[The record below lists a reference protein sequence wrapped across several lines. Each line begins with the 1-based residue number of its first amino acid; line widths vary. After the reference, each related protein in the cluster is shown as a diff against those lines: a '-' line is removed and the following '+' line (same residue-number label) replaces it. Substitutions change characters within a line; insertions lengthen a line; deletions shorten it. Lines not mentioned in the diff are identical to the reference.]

1 MSQKFAPNLTSLLMR
16 ETAIET
22 VPPSIG
28 YLSGLVK
35 LDLGFCKRLKSLPTS
50 ICHLKSLEELDL
62 TGCEK
67 LKTFPEILEPMEHL
81 RNLCLDFSGIKE
93 LPKSVENL
101 VSLKDLFIEGC
112 KDLKF
117 LPNSLCNLRN
127 LEKIWLL
134 VCSKVQKLPSLPP
147 SLRQLKLDDCERLKS
162 LPELPSLCLSLSASS
177 CTSLENISDW
187 RAPLLQHL
195 GDIIEYASYE
205 DYIDFYGCAKLDQ
218 NTHNTMIAH
227 RAVIQILARIK
238 FGRVTTYHSFCY
250 PGDEIPVW
258 FNHQTCGSSIN
269 NIMLPPYWNN
279 DDFLALAFCI
289 VFHWN
294 KIDNNR
300 MLIPSCT
307 LNFKTIDDGSLYE
320 YHDYTSSCKY
330 NKFSS
335 DHVFIWYVERRS
347 LESSEEM
354 DGLDWP
360 STCSTEAS
368 FHVSHSFSDYVNN
381 NESEYDEIK
390 KFGVRF
396 VYKQDMERCD
406 AETERKNKR
415 SFNECCESSGS
426 ETVGFLEEE
435 DEDESHS
442 KKLKLM

>member
-1 MSQKFAPNLTSLLMR
+1 MASRF
-16 ETAIET
+16 
-22 VPPSIG
+22 
-28 YLSGLVK
+28 
-35 LDLGFCKRLKSLPTS
+35 
-50 ICHLKSLEELDL
+50 
-62 TGCEK
+62 
-67 LKTFPEILEPMEHL
+67 
-81 RNLCLDFSGIKE
+81 
-93 LPKSVENL
+93 
-101 VSLKDLFIEGC
+101 
-112 KDLKF
+112 
-117 LPNSLCNLRN
+117 
-127 LEKIWLL
+127 
-134 VCSKVQKLPSLPP
+134 CSKVQKLPSLPP
-147 SLRQLKLDDCERLKS
+147 SLHQLKWVDDCERLKS
-162 LPELPSLCLSLSASS
+162 LPELPSLCLSFCLQVAARH
-177 CTSLENISDW
+177 W
-187 RAPLLQHL
+187 RTFQTGGLHYYTIWA
-195 GDIIEYASYE
+195 DIIE
-205 DYIDFYGCAKLDQ
+205 DMR
-218 NTHNTMIAH
+218 NTHNTMIAD

-238 FGRVTTYHSFCY
+238 FGTVNPYHSFCY

-294 KIDNNR
+294 KIENNT
-300 MLIPSCT
+300 MFNTSCK

-320 YHDYTSSCKY
+320 YHNYTWSYKY

-368 FHVSHSFSDYVNN
+368 FHIYPIYPSLDNVNN
-381 NESEYDEIK
+381 NESEYGEIK

-396 VYKQDMERCD
+396 VNKQDMERCD

-415 SFNECCESSGS
+415 SFNECCESSES

-435 DEDESHS
+435 DEDESQS